1 MGCSRAI
8 YKQSTYKDK
17 MMLKILIL
25 MPLLI
30 ALLLL
35 LVWFIYDRYKKQK
48 NIVLLSK
55 LSVNNIIEHQQSQK
69 KHSNEEFK
77 LKLIQAGT
85 TLKEYN
91 EARFL
96 FALIG
101 AILIFTLPFFLSLSI
116 SIAVVIIGILIIVFG
131 GEIFLY
137 IGKSERIANIEKDL
151 GIFLDLTN
159 VILEAGGGL
168 KNAFF
173 KVSQEAKYI
182 INDELLKEIGILE
195 YEMSNYSTKV
205 AYENLKRRVDSRDVD
220 KIVDFLILSEETG
233 LGVKNI
239 FSTQSDE
246 MRQKRFYKIK
256 GKANT
261 LSMYLTLIIFVFILP
276 TLGAFIIFPML
287 AGKLSLGT

>member
-1 MGCSRAI
+1 MMFNMMI
-8 YKQSTYKDK
+8 YF
-17 MMLKILIL
+17 
-25 MPLLI
+25 PLLTVSF
-30 ALLLL
+30 L
-35 LVWFIYDRYKKQK
+35 LVWFLYDRYKRQQ

-55 LSVNNIIEHQQSQK
+55 LSLNNIIEQQHSQK
-69 KHSNEEFK
+69 KHGNEEFK

-96 FALIG
+96 FAIIG
-101 AILIFTLPFFLSLSI
+101 SILIFTLPFFLPLNVSI
-116 SIAVVIIGILIIVFG
+116 IVILIGILLIVFG
-131 GEIFLY
+131 GSIFLY
-137 IGKSERIANIEKDL
+137 IGKSERISKIENDL
-151 GIFLDLTN
+151 GVFLDLTN

-173 KVSQEAKYI
+173 KVSQEAKHI
-182 INDELLKEIGILE
+182 IDDELLKEIGVLE

-205 AYENLKRRVDSRDVD
+205 AYENLKKRVDSRDLD

-246 MRQKRFYKIK
+246 MRQKKFYKIK

-261 LSMYLTLIIFVFILP
+261 LSMYLTLIIFIFILP

-287 AGKLSLGT
+287 SGKLNLGT

>member
-1 MGCSRAI
+1 
-8 YKQSTYKDK
+8 
-17 MMLKILIL
+17 MMLK
-25 MPLLI
+25 LLI
-30 ALLLL
+30 IAPIGVILLSL
-35 LVWFIYDRYKKQK
+35 LVWFIYDRFKRQK

-55 LSVNNIIEHQQSQK
+55 LSVSNIIEQQQNQK

-77 LKLIQAGT
+77 LKLIQAGAS
-85 TLKEYN
+85 LKEYN

-96 FALIG
+96 FAVIG
-101 AILIFTLPFFLSLSI
+101 AVLIFTLPFFFSFNMSVMV
-116 SIAVVIIGILIIVFG
+116 VVIGLLVIAFG
-131 GEIFLY
+131 GQIFLY
-137 IGKSERIANIEKDL
+137 IGKSERIGKIEKDL

-182 INDELLKEIGILE
+182 MDDELLKEIGILE
-195 YEMSNYSTKV
+195 YEMSNYSTKI
-205 AYENLKRRVDSRDVD
+205 AYENLKKRVDSRDLD

-246 MRQKRFYKIK
+246 VRQKEFYRIK

-261 LSMYLTLIIFVFILP
+261 LSLYLTLIIFVFILP
-276 TLGAFIIFPML
+276 TLGAFIVFPMM
-287 AGKLSLGT
+287 AGSLNLGM